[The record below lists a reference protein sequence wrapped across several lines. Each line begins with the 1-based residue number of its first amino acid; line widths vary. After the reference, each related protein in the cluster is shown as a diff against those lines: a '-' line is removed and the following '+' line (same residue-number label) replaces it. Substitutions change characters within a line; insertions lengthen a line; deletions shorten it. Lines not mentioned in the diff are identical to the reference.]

1 MPRTTP
7 ASPRGATAAPQRE
20 GQLHFSLQNWI
31 LLAAGLLAIVVG
43 FMALARGSTVAA
55 PLLLVLGYVV
65 LIPLGII
72 R

>member
-1 MPRTTP
+1 MTKST
-7 ASPRGATAAPQRE
+7 SPERLDGA
-20 GQLHFSLQNWI
+20 LHFSLQNWI

-43 FMALARGSTVAA
+43 YALLSRGSTVAA